1 MGCSATS
8 GLPRPWGDPT
18 VTVARGAAVAVALL
32 CALAARAAGPLEARV
47 TTVTLQLPHALEH
60 GATSRCTWNPCT
72 LGPRLY
78 LAPRSNG
85 TFLAGWTDS
94 SGDGHVSTVSG
105 STLTATHDFPGR
117 SVRGLVAHEDGTYAV
132 LLKDGVVLSM
142 SKRAAGG
149 SQLWTTTIN
158 SALAEDSS
166 RLGDHR
172 LAYGG
177 GTYAAYWAVHG
188 VSGWVAGH
196 EGDELRF
203 VSSTGAILSGGWT
216 WGCSHSMAELVGY
229 HPTQQSFASFCS
241 TDCYPDPPGLKMNHS
256 TNVFG
261 AAGDCGGGVSLQLGQ
276 MAAAEAGWKVVF
288 SAMDGAG
295 ATAYGIG
302 LASAGGGVSPSVT
315 WLTDSDGSQER
326 DPVIARLGQATPERY
341 LVGWRLETSA
351 TFHLGIID
359 GAGNFVEGPE
369 QMSSAGPR
377 WGVRDDSFRSLGDGS
392 VAWIQGASNST
403 TLKLHRYAATMI
415 FGDGF
420 ESGATGGWSSA
431 SD

>member
-1 MGCSATS
+1 
-8 GLPRPWGDPT
+8 
-18 VTVARGAAVAVALL
+18 VTVARGAAVALALL
-32 CALAARAAGPLEARV
+32 CAVAARATGPLETRV

-85 TFLAGWTDS
+85 TFLVGWTDS
-94 SGDGHVSTVSG
+94 SGNGHVSVVSG
-105 STLTATHDFPGR
+105 GTITATHNFPNR
-117 SVRGLVAHEDGTYAV
+117 LVRGLVAHDDGTYAV
-132 LLKDGVVLSM
+132 LLKEGVVLHL
-142 SKRAAGG
+142 SKRAATG
-149 SQLWTTTIN
+149 SQLWITNIN
-158 SALAEDSS
+158 SALSEDSS

-188 VSGWVAGH
+188 FDGWVAGH
-196 EGDELRF
+196 EGDELRY
-203 VSSTGAILSGGWT
+203 VSDTGVVQSGGWT

-229 HPTQQSFASFCS
+229 HPGDRTFSNFCS

-256 TNVFG
+256 TRVFD
-261 AAGDCGGGVSLQLGQ
+261 AAGDCRGGVSLQLGQ

-288 SAMDGAG
+288 NAMDSAG
-295 ATAYGIG
+295 STAYGIG
-302 LASAGGGVSPSVT
+302 LASTGGGSPPQVT
-315 WLTDSDGSQER
+315 WLTDTDGSQER
-326 DPVIARLGQATPERY
+326 DPVLARLGQGTPERY
-341 LVGWRLETSA
+341 LVGWRLETA
-351 TFHLGIID
+351 GTFHLGVID
-359 GAGNFVEGPE
+359 GLGTFLEGPE
-369 QMSSAGPR
+369 MLSPAGPR
-377 WGVRDDSFRSLGDGS
+377 WGMRDDSFRSLGDGS

-420 ESGATGGWSSA
+420 ESGATASWSSA
-431 SD
+431 AD